1 MKVVPGVLV
10 VRCCVDYV
18 VVLASAT
25 AVVVVVASA
34 VVGCLPA
41 VIVHVTATGVMR
53 TPLCFSYCC

>member
-1 MKVVPGVLV
+1 MLV